1 MVIKLDIVIN
11 NIMAKVVYFGKHISN
26 KIRDANNVLINYN
39 LLIVF
44 VELIYLKF
52 TLLTII

>member
-11 NIMAKVVYFGKHISN
+11 NIMAKVVYFGKHISD